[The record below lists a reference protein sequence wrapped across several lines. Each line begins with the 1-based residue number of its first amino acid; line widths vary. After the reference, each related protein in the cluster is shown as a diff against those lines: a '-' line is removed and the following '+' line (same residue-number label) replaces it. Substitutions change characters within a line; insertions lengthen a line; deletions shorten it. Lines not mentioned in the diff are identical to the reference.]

1 MIKRIE
7 NSSYSM
13 VFEYKFTIPFD
24 NDIDLCISEKVEEF
38 KSELSLI
45 LNMKPQKDFE
55 KKEKSEIVRNL
66 KKIMRGK

>member
-7 NSSYSM
+7 NNSHGM

-24 NDIDLCISEKVEEF
+24 NDIDLCINEKVEDF

-55 KKEKSEIVRNL
+55 KKEKNEIVRNL